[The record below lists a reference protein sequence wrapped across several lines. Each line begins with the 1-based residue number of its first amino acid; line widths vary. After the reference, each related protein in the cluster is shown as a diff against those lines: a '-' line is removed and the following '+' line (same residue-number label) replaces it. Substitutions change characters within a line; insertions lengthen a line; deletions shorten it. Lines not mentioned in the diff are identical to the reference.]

1 MVHYSFVYIIHMKTI
16 KLSFFVSPKEKSIG
30 MCSYV
35 TYVAGDKSLLYVDGL
50 SAA

>member
-1 MVHYSFVYIIHMKTI
+1 MIHYSFVYIIHMKTI

-35 TYVAGDKSLLYVDGL
+35 RPSVSGVYERVMGSV
-50 SAA
+50 S